1 MDETVRKKIL
11 VVDDDKNICR
21 SLSFCFSE
29 EGYLTDTAY
38 TGNEA
43 LREVGLF
50 HPDLIVLDYM
60 LPDMS
65 GVDICRTLKKNDIT
79 KPIPIIMLTARS
91 DRTDKIKGLDCGA
104 EDYIT
109 KPYDGFE
116 LLARVRSHL
125 RVKTLY
131 DQVKTD
137 EQDYASI
144 LDMTS
149 KLTSSLNA
157 RDTLSYIVTK
167 MAEIINVKRC
177 SIVYIGKNKEVGY
190 VIASHDDMEVKNLK
204 IDINKYPE
212 IKKVMLDG
220 KELVIYDAHNE
231 PLMAQVKSV
240 LKEKDIKGIILFPI
254 IFEDEIIG
262 TLILRS
268 INIDKV
274 FTERELRLCQ
284 LIANVSAGPLKIA
297 FLYETALKTSHKEKV
312 ARLEAEKSLKEAQE
326 TLKTILN
333 NIDVGIA
340 FISTDYMVQFI
351 NPYFA
356 NIYNNAPSHFI
367 NKECYKVFENRDTI
381 CENCPG
387 EIAMR
392 LGSKVNIERRFIG
405 RDGKERYMDITA
417 YPVFDSKKK
426 VTGYIYQKEDIT
438 EWKSHQEEISRYTKE
453 IERVNIALKD
463 MDFKRVRFLDHIAH
477 DLKTPLT
484 SIKAYA
490 ELILMY
496 KDKPPEVYE
505 EFLNVIKDESNRM
518 TALINDYLILMRLE
532 SDRIDYRMEPLNLSE
547 TVKQFIALF
556 SSLLLR
562 NNLSVNLNTP
572 DGLPMVIGDKER
584 INQVLI
590 NLLNNAIKFTPS
602 GGNITITSSIQE
614 SKMHDGSLKNFIEVS
629 IADTGP
635 GIPPAYRDKIFDKF
649 FQIDDPIVKAK
660 GGTGLGLAIVK
671 DIITYHG
678 GNIWVEESKS
688 GGADFRFT
696 IPVKE

>member
-1 MDETVRKKIL
+1 MEEIRKKIL

-38 TGNEA
+38 TGNDA
-43 LREVGLF
+43 LKEVGLF
-50 HPDLIVLDYM
+50 HPDLIILDYM

-65 GVDICRTLKKNDIT
+65 GVDVCRTLKRNEAT
-79 KPIPIIMLTARS
+79 KPIPVIMLTARS
-91 DRTDKIKGLDCGA
+91 NRTDKIKGLDCGA

-131 DQVKTD
+131 DYVKAD
-137 EQDYASI
+137 ERDYAAI

-157 RDTLSYIVTK
+157 RDTLGYIVAK
-167 MAEIINVKRC
+167 MAEITNVKRC
-177 SIVYIGKNKEVGY
+177 SIVYIGNNKEVGY
-190 VIASHDDMEVKNLK
+190 VIASHDDTDVRNLK
-204 IDINKYPE
+204 IDITKYPE
-212 IKKVMLDG
+212 IKKVLLDG
-220 KELVIYDAHNE
+220 KELIIYDAHNE
-231 PLMAQVKSV
+231 PLMSQVKNI

-268 INIDKV
+268 INVDKI

-297 FLYETALKTSHKEKV
+297 FLYETALNTSNREKI
-312 ARLEAEKSLKEAQE
+312 ARLEAEKSLKDAKE

-333 NIDVGIA
+333 NIDIGVS
-340 FISTDYMVQFI
+340 FISIDHKVQFI

-356 NIYNNAPSHFI
+356 NIYNNAPSHFT
-367 NKECYKVFENRDTI
+367 NKECYRVFENRDAV

-387 EIAMR
+387 NLAMR
-392 LGSKVNIERRFIG
+392 LGSKVNIERKFAG
-405 RDGKERYMDITA
+405 KDGKERYMDITA

-426 VTGYIYQKEDIT
+426 VAGFIYQKEDIT
-438 EWKSHQEEISRYTKE
+438 ERKIHQEEIARYTRE

-463 MDFKRVRFLDHIAH
+463 MDFKRVRFLGHIAH

-490 ELILMY
+490 ELILKY

-505 EFLNVIKDESNRM
+505 EFLNVIKEESNRM

-532 SDRIDYRMEPLNLSE
+532 SDRIDYRMEALNLSE
-547 TVKQFIALF
+547 IVKQFIAMF

-562 NNLSVNLNTP
+562 NNLSINIDVP
-572 DGLPMVIGDKER
+572 DDLPMVAGDKER

-590 NLLNNAIKFTPS
+590 NLLNNAVKFTPS
-602 GGNITITSSIQE
+602 GGSITITLNIAKF
-614 SKMHDGSLKNFIEVS
+614 KMPDDSLKKFIEVS
-629 IADTGP
+629 VADTGP
-635 GIPPAYRDKIFDKF
+635 GIPPDYRDKIFDKF
-649 FQIDDPIVKAK
+649 FQIDDHIVKAK

-671 DIITYHG
+671 DIIEYHG
-678 GNIWVEESKS
+678 GRIWVEESKD

-696 IPVKE
+696 IPVRE